1 MWFENWG
8 ANIRLIFELKKKKYD
23 NFLELLVRIM
33 NRYFK
38 NASNRVMGF
47 YTKWLLRSL
56 ERIDGVKSQEETLKY
71 LLGKAANTRFGKD
84 HGFGRIKTI
93 EDFQKAVPLR
103 DYDAFWDEYWKN
115 PFPEIENVSWPG
127 RIPFFALTSGTAT
140 GATKYIPLTAEMLRS
155 NQKAA
160 LTLLGSYYLES
171 KMKNL
176 FRGYFFFLGGST
188 ALRDHG
194 HGIYSGDLSGI
205 TASKAP
211 FYLTSF
217 TFPPKELALIGD
229 WEEKLVQLV
238 DASKDLDITAIS
250 GVPSWVLLLFSEV
263 KRITGKDQILDV
275 WPNLSLVI
283 NGGVKFDPY
292 ENTFRKQIGNE
303 DVQFLE
309 TYPCS
314 EGFIAF
320 EDLRYH
326 QLRLMLGHQIFYEF
340 IPLDELGSKHPTRHT
355 LSSIEKD
362 LNYAIVVTTPAGLWS
377 YIIGDTIIFE
387 STDPPLLRFSGR
399 TQYFLSAFGE
409 HLISEEVEKAIT
421 YAAKMTKTT
430 VNDFNVGPVFPDV
443 DMPTGHHLYLIEFEE
458 TPEELENFS
467 TYLDE
472 QLKSL
477 NEDYDAHRI
486 NDISISKPKIVGLK
500 NGAYRAWMHTKGKL
514 GGQHKVPRLDNSGK
528 LTREINH
535 WMSEHAYIL

>member
-1 MWFENWG
+1 MNQLYKAG
-8 ANIRLIFELKKKKYD
+8 A
-23 NFLELLVRIM
+23 
-33 NRYFK
+33 
-38 NASNRVMGF
+38 NRVMGF
-47 YTKWLLRSL
+47 YTIWLLRSL

-103 DYDAFWDEYWKN
+103 DYDAFWNEYWKN

-140 GATKYIPLTAEMLRS
+140 GATKYIPFTRELLKS
-155 NQKAA
+155 NRKAA

-171 KMKNL
+171 KLKNL
-176 FRGYFFFLGGST
+176 FKGHFFFLGGST
-188 ALRDHG
+188 DLRDEG
-194 HGIYSGDLSGI
+194 NGIFSGDLSGI
-205 TASKAP
+205 TASNSPA
-211 FYLTSF
+211 FLTSF
-217 TFPPKELALIGD
+217 TFPPKDLALIGN
-229 WEEKLVQLV
+229 WEEKLAKLV
-238 DASKDLDITAIS
+238 DASKDMNITAIS
-250 GVPSWVLLLFSEV
+250 GVPSWVLLLFSELR
-263 KRITGKDQILDV
+263 KATGKEKISDI

-320 EDLRYH
+320 EDLRFH

-340 IPLDELGSKHPTRHT
+340 IPLEELGSNHPTRHT
-355 LSSIEKD
+355 LAGIEKD

-377 YIIGDTIIFE
+377 YVIGDTIIFE

-421 YAAKMTKTT
+421 YAAKMTRTT
-430 VNDFNVGPVFPDV
+430 VNDFNVGPVFPDA

-458 TPEELENFS
+458 NPEELEVFS
-467 TYLDE
+467 THLDE

-500 NGAYRAWMHTKGKL
+500 NGAYTAWMHAKGKL

-535 WMSEHAYIL
+535 WMSEHTYIL

>member
-1 MWFENWG
+1 
-8 ANIRLIFELKKKKYD
+8 
-23 NFLELLVRIM
+23 M